1 MKHQCISQHAS
12 LCSEV
17 QPDVA
22 SKHFKGQSHF
32 TVASFFCCFFFYSR
46 SHQSD
51 AFTFFFFFISNL
63 CTLERMLARTRTKM
77 LSFPSDTDETCRACV
92 LFFYLFIL
100 ILNFTPG
107 AVSEIFSCK
116 EPQLTTSHLAPQ
128 LFRLGPGKD
137 LSRIHQVHSDAFLS
151 ILLLKSFPAKAWERI
166 NPAACSKSL
175 MTAEDETPARR
186 LIDST

>member
-12 LCSEV
+12 LCSEA

-32 TVASFFCCFFFYSR
+32 TVASFFCFFLLKVPPVCCLHLFFFLYLICAL
-46 SHQSD
+46 QS
-51 AFTFFFFFISNL
+51 ACWQEHEQKCRF
-63 CTLERMLARTRTKM
+63 RPMQTR
-77 LSFPSDTDETCRACV
+77 RVACA
-92 LFFYLFIL
+92 FYLFIYFN
-100 ILNFTPG
+100 LNFTPG

-137 LSRIHQVHSDAFLS
+137 LSRIHQVHSNAFLS
-151 ILLLKSFPAKAWERI
+151 ILLFKSFPAKAWERI

-175 MTAEDETPARR
+175 MSQTAEDETPARR
-186 LIDST
+186 LTDST